1 MSVKSTPKSAV
12 TGGSARLAAA
22 IAVSAPTIAAER
34 AAATQPD
41 AARTAARSHASQATQ
56 DAGRGAHAAP
66 DHASTGADAAETA
79 AQSLGGTGGYTPAQ
93 ASSDSYGAQQSPVP
107 GVDAGSVASADGPT
121 AADVAPSGQPGF
133 VSPSPTGSAWTPEWK
148 QKFVGVM
155 RDMGMD
161 QKSIDQQLQG
171 MDTAPSSDAQ
181 LGDLYGQMRGALGDF
196 DSTWRSKFTS
206 LLTELKTPAKDQE
219 QALAQLSGSGLTT
232 AQLQDTYDKM
242 VASKPAWND
251 EYASKFKSLD
261 LPDSL
266 MKQLEDSGAP
276 KEALDK
282 QFASLVD
289 TKMSYQKDGRLDKLL
304 DAKAT
309 PDEKW
314 GVMLNGVK
322 GDEFDKAVEQIHSHH
337 VSGWKRVL
345 SFGVNLI
352 PGVYA
357 LQFVTGKDWVTGDKI
372 DRTNPLNIV
381 GAVASGFAGF
391 TAVRGAIQGV
401 QGLSAANSA
410 WQAGKATTGLTQAV
424 EAANL
429 TTKFDSG
436 LHALDFIKSAVPVVN
451 RFGEAGRLAS
461 VGRGYYQGMQL
472 AAGAAAMTSVSG
484 GGAVVDATTKANV
497 LDVLKQGGSIE
508 DALATTGR
516 SSNAVFS
523 AGDVAKG
530 FNDVGFLQGGV
541 GRAIT
546 GNGNFRFN
554 PFRTTATISS
564 TGNPAVMSLGRGVN
578 FASKG
583 GLAQGIGAVQGSR
596 LASDASLAE
605 AALHSSNPLLA
616 QGYAAKVAGV
626 NGITDDAQRI
636 MTLQRTGYWA
646 DKLGVADASKLRSFL
661 QLGGGSSDRAASR
674 ISSMVEKGGSA
685 GYRAGVYARNM
696 AQGYGAMAAAPFA
709 FTAVAGVGGQ
719 QVAPMWDY
727 LKHRNEITAAESKA
741 RTQADKEQQDLE
753 RLYEQQHAGDG
764 AGGGASAGA
773 GTGAG
778 PADAAARPQVVGT
791 APSGGQLV
799 FDPQLGGVYD
809 TVSGDVYDPSSG
821 QRVGNLS
828 QLQQPQAQAQPG
840 ATNGAAGAGQ
850 VYVDQATGRYVDPTT
865 GLSADPATG
874 QVYDSSG
881 RVVSNLNAQPAA

>member
-1 MSVKSTPKSAV
+1 MSVKPTPKSSAIA
-12 TGGSARLAAA
+12 GSARLAAA
-22 IAVSAPTIAAER
+22 IAVSAPTVAAEQ
-34 AAATQPD
+34 AAAKPHAT
-41 AARTAARSHASQATQ
+41 RTATAPHASQATR
-56 DAGRGAHAAP
+56 DAGHGAHAAP
-66 DHASTGADAAETA
+66 SHASTGADAAETA
-79 AQSLGGTGGYTPAQ
+79 AQTLGGTGGYTPSQAATDTYHATDAQ
-93 ASSDSYGAQQSPVP
+93 GMPIP

-121 AADVAPSGQPGF
+121 AADVAPTGQPGLGDAA
-133 VSPSPTGSAWTPEWK
+133 PTGSAWTPAWK

-155 RDMGMD
+155 REMGID

-171 MDTAPSSDAQ
+171 MDTAPSSEAQ
-181 LGDLYGQMRGALGDF
+181 LSQLYGQMQASLGDF

-206 LLTELKTPAKDQE
+206 ILDELKTPAKDQE
-219 QALAQLSGSGLTT
+219 QVLAKLSGSGLTT
-232 AQLQDTYDKM
+232 SQLQDAYDKM

-251 EYASKFKSLD
+251 DYKNKFASLD
-261 LPDSL
+261 LPDSV
-266 MKQLEDSGAP
+266 MKQLEESGAP
-276 KEALDK
+276 KEALDS
-282 QFASLVD
+282 QFQKFVD

-304 DAKAT
+304 DADAS

-322 GDEFDKAVEQIHSHH
+322 GDAFDKAVEQIHSKH
-337 VSGWKRVL
+337 VSGWKRAL

-357 LQFVTGKDWVTGDKI
+357 VQFLTGKDWVTGDKI

-429 TTKFDSG
+429 TTKFNTG
-436 LHALDFIKSAVPVVN
+436 LHTLDYIKSAVPLVN
-451 RFGEAGRLAS
+451 RLGEAGRLAS
-461 VGRGYYQGMQL
+461 VGRGYYQSMQL
-472 AAGAAAMTSVSG
+472 AAGAAAMTSVAG
-484 GGAVVDATTKANV
+484 GGSATVDAAAKANV
-497 LDVLKQGGSIE
+497 LDTLKQGGSIE
-508 DALATTGR
+508 DALQVSGR

-530 FNDVGFLQGGV
+530 FNETGFLQGGV
-541 GRAIT
+541 GRGIT

-564 TGNPAVMSLGRGVN
+564 TDNPAVLALGRGVN
-578 FASKG
+578 FGSKG

-596 LASDASLAE
+596 LASDAKLAE
-605 AALHSSNPLLA
+605 AALHTSNPLLA

-636 MTLQRTGYWA
+636 LTMQRTGYWSN
-646 DKLGVADASKLRSFL
+646 KLGVADTSRLRSFF
-661 QLGGGSSDRAASR
+661 QLGGGSSDRLAAR
-674 ISSMVEKGGSA
+674 TEMMVEKGGSKAFQA
-685 GYRAGVYARNM
+685 GTYARNM
-696 AQGYGAMAAAPFA
+696 AQAYGGMAAAPFA
-709 FTAVAGVGGQ
+709 FTSVAGIGGQ
-719 QVAPMWDY
+719 QVAPAWDY

-753 RLYEQQHAGDG
+753 RLYQEQHAGDG
-764 AGGGASAGA
+764 AAAGNGSAP
-773 GTGAG
+773 T
-778 PADAAARPQVVGT
+778 DAATQPQVVGT

-799 FDPQLGGVYD
+799 FDAQLGGVYD
-809 TVSGDVYDPSSG
+809 TRTGDVYDPNSG
-821 QRVGNLS
+821 QLIGNLS
-828 QLQQPQAQAQPG
+828 QAQGQAQQPAAAG
-840 ATNGAAGAGQ
+840 GAAGSGQ
-850 VYVDQATGRYVDPTT
+850 VYLDQATGRYVDPTS

-874 QVYDSSG
+874 NVYDSTG
-881 RVVSNLNAQPAA
+881 QIVSNLNAAG